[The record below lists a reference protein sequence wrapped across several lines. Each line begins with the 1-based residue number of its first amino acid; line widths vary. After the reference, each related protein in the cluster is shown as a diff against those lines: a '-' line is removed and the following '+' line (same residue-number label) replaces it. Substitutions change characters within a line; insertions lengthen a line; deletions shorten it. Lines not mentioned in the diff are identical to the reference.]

1 MAEQGFQERT
11 ERATPRRR
19 EKAREEGK
27 VAKSPEVNAA
37 ALLSLGFLSLFMLGP
52 QMAERI
58 QMMMRDTMTHASAIA
73 RADAS
78 MVTIFSDY
86 AFTFF
91 GIVGPTFVVLTVI
104 AVAAN
109 VAQVGFRITPKSI
122 EPNFTKVSPISGFKR
137 LFGLTALVSLFR
149 DSFKLLVVGIV
160 AYKAIESEFDSF
172 FMLPDMSV
180 MDIAMTM
187 GKTAVI
193 LGLKVGAIMIVIA
206 ILDYLYKRYDFE
218 KSIKMSKQDLK
229 EENRDTE
236 GSPELRGR
244 IRQAQREMSR
254 QRQMDAVPLAD
265 VVVTNPTHL
274 AVALKYDSG
283 DMNAPRVIA
292 KGERLLAQKIKAIA
306 REHDI
311 PVVEDPPLAR
321 ALFKICRVG
330 DFVPENLYRAVAELL
345 AYVYRLK
352 NKVKPNG

>member
-11 ERATPRRR
+11 EKATPRRR

-37 ALLSLGFLSLFMLGP
+37 ALLSFGFLSLFMLGP
-52 QMAERI
+52 QIANRI
-58 QMMMRDTMTHASAIA
+58 QEMMRYTVANAPAIA
-73 RADAS
+73 TADAS
-78 MVTIFSDY
+78 MAKVFGDF
-86 AFTFF
+86 ALKFF
-91 GIVGPTFVVLTVI
+91 GIVGPTFIVLTVVAI
-104 AVAAN
+104 AAN

-122 EPNFTKVSPISGFKR
+122 EPKFEKISPLSGFKR
-137 LFGLTALVSLFR
+137 LFGLTSLVSLFR
-149 DSFKLLVVGIV
+149 DTLKLLIVGIV

-172 FMLPDMSV
+172 FLLPDMSV
-180 MDIAMTM
+180 MDIATTM
-187 GKTAVI
+187 GRTAVI

-218 KSIKMSKQDLK
+218 KSIKMSKQDVK
-229 EENRDTE
+229 EEHRDTE

-254 QRQMDAVPLAD
+254 QRQMEAVPLAD

-283 DMNAPRVIA
+283 EMGAPQVIA
-292 KGERLLAQKIKAIA
+292 KGERLLAQKIKEIA

-321 ALFKICRVG
+321 ALFKVCRVG

-352 NKVKPNG
+352 NKVNPNG

>member
-1 MAEQGFQERT
+1 MPEQGFQERT
-11 ERATPRRR
+11 EKATPRRR

-37 ALLSLGFLSLFMLGP
+37 ALLSFGFLSLFMLGP
-52 QMAERI
+52 RMAERL
-58 QMMMRDTMTHASAIA
+58 QAMMQHTMTHAPAIA
-73 RADAS
+73 AADAS
-78 MVTIFSDY
+78 MSRVFGDF
-86 AFTFF
+86 ALKFF
-91 GIVGPTFVVLTVI
+91 EIVGPTFIVLTVI
-104 AVAAN
+104 AIAAN

-122 EPNFTKVSPISGFKR
+122 EPNFNKISPLSGFKR

-149 DSFKLLVVGIV
+149 DTLKLLIVGIV
-160 AYKAIESEFDSF
+160 AYKAIETEFDSF
-172 FMLPDMSV
+172 FLLPDMSV
-180 MDIAMTM
+180 MDIASAM
-187 GKTAVI
+187 GKTAVV

-218 KSIKMSKQDLK
+218 KSIKMSKQDIK

-236 GSPELRGR
+236 GSPELRSR
-244 IRQAQREMSR
+244 IRQAQRELSR

-283 DMNAPRVIA
+283 EMNAPKVIA
-292 KGERLLAQKIKAIA
+292 KGERLLAQRLKDIA
-306 REHDI
+306 RKHDI
-311 PVVEDPPLAR
+311 PVIEDPPLAR
-321 ALFKICRVG
+321 ALFKMCRVG

-352 NKVKPNG
+352 KKVNSDG